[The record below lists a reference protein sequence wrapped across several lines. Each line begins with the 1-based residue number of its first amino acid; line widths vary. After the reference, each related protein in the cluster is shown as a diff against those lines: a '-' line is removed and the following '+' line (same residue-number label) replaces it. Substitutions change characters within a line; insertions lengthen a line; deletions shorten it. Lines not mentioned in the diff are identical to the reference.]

1 MSQEHLDF
9 ITLSVSGNFPDL
21 HVSHE
26 QTNGLI
32 QEKVVASDFQGG
44 VDDAEHDIFV
54 DHRDLSER
62 KDSCSSNKTP
72 HHQYNNTCQVPYP
85 DRVNKSEIDE
95 YILYMPDL
103 KAALLLWS
111 QVSIHPAQ
119 YSVRQKPRRRRS
131 SQVSS
136 SLALRFGRM
145 RRRILFLTEFNED
158 LFSKQRGKKPQSRAK
173 KQRRS
178 SYIATHIMAKHHLR
192 DQEKNEQKL
201 RNVLEE
207 GAKRRSSAASVTFPL
222 SESPLQTSQ
231 VSIRCWNCDDAVC
244 SCRSW
249 DLSERDASS
258 APCPRGNIESSS
270 GEFSELS
277 SMTSSLSSK
286 V

>member
-9 ITLSVSGNFPDL
+9 ITLSVSGNLPDL
-21 HVSHE
+21 HASHE

-32 QEKVVASDFQGG
+32 KEEVVASDVEGG
-44 VDDAEHDIFV
+44 VDDAGYNIFV
-54 DHRDLSER
+54 DHGDLSES
-62 KDSCSSNKTP
+62 KDSCLSNKTP
-72 HHQYNNTCQVPYP
+72 PLQYNNTCQVPYP
-85 DRVNKSEIDE
+85 DRVNKTEIDE

-119 YSVRQKPRRRRS
+119 CSVRQRPRRRRS

-158 LFSKQRGKKPQSRAK
+158 LFSKQRRKKPQSRAK

-201 RNVLEE
+201 RNVLGE

-231 VSIRCWNCDDAVC
+231 VSIRCWNCDDEVC
-244 SCRSW
+244 SCRW
-249 DLSERDASS
+249 DHAERDASS
-258 APCPRGNIESSS
+258 APCPRGDIESSS

-277 SMTSSLSSK
+277 SMTSNLSSK